1 MEANQDIRESM
12 FIKIQ
17 QWQSSGLTQKA
28 FCEAQSIRY
37 HVFHYWYKVFK
48 DSKQQLPPP
57 DHFVQLAIPTV
68 SSDAFAEIHFT
79 SGNKVTLYQP
89 VHVDFLKALL

>member
-1 MEANQDIRESM
+1 MQANQDVRESM

-28 FCEAQSIRY
+28 FCASHHIRY

-48 DSKQQLPPP
+48 DNNQQVPLP
-57 DHFVQLAIPTV
+57 DRFVQLDVPSL
-68 SSDAFAEIHFT
+68 SSDVFAEIHFT

-89 VHVDFLKALL
+89 VNADYLKALM